1 MKVKVPAI
9 KRKDGSVKKAPSKKY
24 AHDDLHTSGKR
35 GFILSDGTF
44 ADRKKAAKVANE
56 SGITKNKKKLYSE
69 DVRKATHTKRI
80 KK

>member
-9 KRKDGSVKKAPSKKY
+9 KKKDGKVVKAPSKKY
-24 AHDDLHTSGKR
+24 AHDDLETSGKR

-44 ADRKKAAKVANE
+44 ADRKKAAKVSNE
-56 SGITKNKKKLYSE
+56 SGMTSNKKKLYSE
-69 DVRKATHTKRI
+69 DLRKANKTKRI